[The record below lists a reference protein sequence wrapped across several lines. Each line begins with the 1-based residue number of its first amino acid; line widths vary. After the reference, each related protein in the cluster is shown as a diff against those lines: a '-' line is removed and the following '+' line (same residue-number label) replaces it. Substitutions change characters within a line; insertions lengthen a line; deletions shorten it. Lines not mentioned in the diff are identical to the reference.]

1 MTTLYGANN
10 QYEGDSEN
18 EHDDGARNGISGK
31 LLLKSG
37 CVWKFEYH
45 IKSELTS

>member
-18 EHDDGARNGISGK
+18 EHDEARDGRSGK